1 MRFVAYSLVLS
12 SLLGIACQQ
21 KDAPVA
27 APSGEQA
34 GFAERYPA
42 RLNGARQHFATDENQ
57 ARANLGEFKGY
68 PDAIKNPDWNA
79 VHTVVEQADATG
91 KSSAYTEA
99 ALEAESVTRFFDE
112 EKDGLR
118 QKVAGA
124 VSYASTQKKCPED
137 LGGTAVAAMERGVDK
152 QLEER
157 LRSRS
162 EAHRYIDDH
171 EDELGKQNVETLKKQ
186 ADKIAHTSNTAY
198 VRLELYRR
206 EVEAL
211 LNDASSVR
219 ATLDRTIQESD
230 ATLANASASK
240 TKKSAAQRRKAAA
253 ESARAGLDAEVEQN
267 RRGLEEMQK
276 RITTLQND
284 YRAALDALL
293 ADIKTRAE
301 MKK

>member
-1 MRFVAYSLVLS
+1 MRLLAHSFVLL
-12 SLLGIACQQ
+12 SLLGIACTQ
-21 KDAPVA
+21 KEAPVA
-27 APSGEQA
+27 SPSGEQA

-42 RLNGARQHFATDENQ
+42 RLNGARQHFAADENQ
-57 ARANLGEFKGY
+57 ARATLGEFKGY
-68 PDAIKNPDWNA
+68 PDAVKNPDWNA
-79 VHTVVEQADATG
+79 VHTLVEQADATG

-99 ALEAESVTRFFDE
+99 SLESETVTRFFEE

-118 QKVAGA
+118 QKVGGA
-124 VSYASTQKKCPED
+124 VSYVSNQKKCPED

-157 LRSRS
+157 LRAHS
-162 EAHRYIDDH
+162 EAHRYIEDH
-171 EDELGKQNVETLKKQ
+171 EDELGKQNVETFKKQ
-186 ADKIAHTSNTAY
+186 ADKIAHTSNVAY

-219 ATLDRTIQESD
+219 STLDRTIQESD

-240 TKKSAAQRRKAAA
+240 SKKASAQKRKASA
-253 ESARAGLDAEVEQN
+253 EQARASLDAEVDQD

-276 RITTLQND
+276 RISTLQND
-284 YRAALDALL
+284 YRASLDALL
-293 ADIKTRAE
+293 ADVKTRAD

>member
-1 MRFVAYSLVLS
+1 MRFIAHSLVLF
-12 SLLGIACQQ
+12 SLLGVACAQ
-21 KDAPVA
+21 KEAPVA

-42 RLNGARQHFATDENQ
+42 RLNGARTHFASDENQ
-57 ARANLGEFKGY
+57 ARATLGEFKGY
-68 PDAIKNPDWNA
+68 PDALKNPDWNS
-79 VHTVVEQADATG
+79 VHTLVEQADSTG

-99 ALEAESVTRFFDE
+99 ALEAETVTRFFDE

-118 QKVAGA
+118 QKVGGS
-124 VSYASTQKKCPED
+124 VSYASTQKKCEED

-157 LRSRS
+157 MRAHS
-162 EAHRYIDDH
+162 EAHRYIEDH

-186 ADKIAHTSNTAY
+186 ADKIARTSNIAY

-206 EVEAL
+206 EVEIL
-211 LNDASSVR
+211 LNDDSNVR
-219 ATLDRTIQESD
+219 STLDRTIQESD

-240 TKKSAAQRRKAAA
+240 SKKAAA
-253 ESARAGLDAEVEQN
+253 QKRKDAAQKARAALDAEVEQD
-267 RRGLEEMQK
+267 RRGLEEMQQ
-276 RITTLQND
+276 RINTLQND

-293 ADIKTRAE
+293 ADVKTRAD

>member
-1 MRFVAYSLVLS
+1 M
-12 SLLGIACQQ
+12 
-21 KDAPVA
+21 

-34 GFAERYPA
+34 GFAERYPT
-42 RLNGARQHFATDENQ
+42 RLNGVRTHFASDENQ
-57 ARANLGEFKGY
+57 ARATLGEFKGY
-68 PDAIKNPDWNA
+68 PDALKNPDWNA
-79 VHTVVEQADATG
+79 VHTVVEQADSTG
-91 KSSAYTEA
+91 KSGAYTES
-99 ALEAESVTRFFDE
+99 ALEGETVARFFDE

-118 QKVAGA
+118 QKVGGS
-124 VSYASTQKKCPED
+124 VSYVSTQKKCEED

-157 LRSRS
+157 LRAHS
-162 EAHRYIDDH
+162 EAHRYIEDH
-171 EDELGKQNVETLKKQ
+171 EDELGKPNIETLKKQ
-186 ADKIAHTSNTAY
+186 ADRIAHTSNIAN

-211 LNDASSVR
+211 LNEASDVR
-219 ATLDRTIQESD
+219 STLDRTIQESD

-240 TKKSAAQRRKAAA
+240 SKKAAA
-253 ESARAGLDAEVEQN
+253 QKHKDAAQKARASLDAEVEQD
-267 RRGLEEMQK
+267 RRGLEEMQQ

>member
-1 MRFVAYSLVLS
+1 MRLAAYSLVVL
-12 SLLGIACQQ
+12 SLLGVACTQ
-21 KDAPVA
+21 KEAPVA
-27 APSGEQA
+27 AASGEQS

-42 RLNGARQHFATDENQ
+42 RLNGTRQHFASDENQ
-57 ARANLGEFKGY
+57 ARTTLGEFKGY
-68 PDAIKNPDWNA
+68 PDALKNPDWSA
-79 VHTVVEQADATG
+79 VRTVVEQADSTG

-99 ALEAESVTRFFDE
+99 ALESETVARFMDE

-118 QKVAGA
+118 QKVGGA
-124 VSYASTQKKCPED
+124 VSYASGQKKCPED
-137 LGGTAVAAMERGVDK
+137 LGGAAISAMERGVDK

-157 LRSRS
+157 LRNHS

-171 EDELGKQNVETLKKQ
+171 EDELGKPNVETLKKQ
-186 ADKIAHTSNTAY
+186 TDKIARTSNIAY

-219 ATLDRTIQESD
+219 STLDRTIQESD

-240 TKKSAAQRRKAAA
+240 TKKAAAQRHKTAAQN
-253 ESARAGLDAEVEQN
+253 ARTALDAEVEQN
-267 RRGLEEMQK
+267 QRGLEEMQK
-276 RITTLQND
+276 RVGTLQND

-293 ADIKTRAE
+293 ADLKTRAE
-301 MKK
+301 AKK